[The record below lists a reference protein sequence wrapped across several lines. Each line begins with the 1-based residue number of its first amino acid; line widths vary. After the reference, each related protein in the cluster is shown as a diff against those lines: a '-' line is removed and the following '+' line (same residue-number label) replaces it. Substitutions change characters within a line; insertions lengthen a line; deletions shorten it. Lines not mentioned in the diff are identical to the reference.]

1 MKDAVSI
8 FIFLLGCVAIFVG
21 SFYFVEPRSSAGVHA
36 WWGILPRSG
45 ADAVQ
50 YLVIGLL
57 AIRTGWISLLLDP
70 LQDLSL
76 TQQQGEKKM
85 REVTTVWVDLDA
97 RRREASGG
105 ILERLADNPT
115 KQPL

>member
-8 FIFLLGCVAIFVG
+8 FLILLGLSAIFVG

-57 AIRTGWISLLLDP
+57 AVRTGWVSGLFEEAKGYRSP
-70 LQDLSL
+70 LSMGYEDS
-76 TQQQGEKKM
+76 KS
-85 REVTTVWVDLDA
+85 
-97 RRREASGG
+97 SGS
-105 ILERLADNPT
+105 P
-115 KQPL
+115 KS

>member
-1 MKDAVSI
+1 MDAGV
-8 FIFLLGCVAIFVG
+8 FEGEVVV
-21 SFYFVEPRSSAGVHA
+21 YFVADDRTIAHAEWSIWPRN
-36 WWGILPRSG
+36 G
-45 ADAVQ
+45 ADAAR